1 MVGNDIIDINETRRS
16 SNWERPRFMQKIFTK
31 KEQSIISVSN
41 DPFTTVWHLWSMKES
56 AYKVFIQA
64 GGNRFFNPTKI
75 ECSLDSSKNGQV
87 KIDTITLRT
96 NTSINANFI
105 FSTATINNSDIDTC
119 IFQLTE
125 NNSKQ
130 QSNFI
135 HQQVLNNFAKNNSLN
150 FAELLIQKTKTGVPT
165 LHYKNKLLDKSISIT
180 HHGKYAAYSILKFK
194 NYWKQQNNPK

>member
-1 MVGNDIIDINETRRS
+1 VVGNDIIDINETRRS
-16 SNWERPRFMQKIFTK
+16 SNWERPRFMQKIFTL
-31 KEQSIISVSN
+31 KEQSIISISN

-75 ECSLDSSKNGQV
+75 ECRLDSSKNGQV
-87 KIDTITLRT
+87 KIDAITLRT
-96 NTSINANFI
+96 NTSINSNFI
-105 FSTATINNSDIDTC
+105 FSTATINNPDIDTC

-135 HQQVLNNFAKNNSLN
+135 HQQVLKNFAKNNSLN
-150 FAELLIQKTKTGVPT
+150 CAELLIQKTKTGVPT
-165 LHYKNKLLDKSISIT
+165 LYYKNKLLDKSFSIT
-180 HHGKYAAYSILKFK
+180 HHGKYAAYSILKSSG
-194 NYWKQQNNPK
+194 NNKTKE

>member
-16 SNWERPRFMQKIFTK
+16 SNWERPRFMQKIFTI
-31 KEQSIISVSN
+31 KEQSIISISN

-56 AYKVFIQA
+56 AYKVFVQA

-96 NTSINANFI
+96 NTSINSNFI
-105 FSTATINNSDIDTC
+105 FSIATINNPDIDTC

-135 HQQVLNNFAKNNSLN
+135 HQQVLNNFAK
-150 FAELLIQKTKTGVPT
+150 K
-165 LHYKNKLLDKSISIT
+165 
-180 HHGKYAAYSILKFK
+180 IL
-194 NYWKQQNNPK
+194 

>member
-16 SNWERPRFMQKIFTK
+16 SNWERPRFMQKIFTI
-31 KEQSIISVSN
+31 KEQSIISISN

-96 NTSINANFI
+96 NTSINSNFI

-135 HQQVLNNFAKNNSLN
+135 HQQVLNNFAKKNSLN
-150 FAELLIQKTKTGVPT
+150 CAELLIQKTKTGVPT

-180 HHGKYAAYSILKFK
+180 HHGKYAAYSILKSK
-194 NYWKQQNNPK
+194 N

>member
-16 SNWERPRFMQKIFTK
+16 SNWERPGFMQKIFSK

-105 FSTATINNSDIDTC
+105 FSTATINNADIDTC

-125 NNSKQ
+125 NNSNQ

-150 FAELLIQKTKTGVPT
+150 CAELLIQKTKTGVPT

-180 HHGKYAAYSILKFK
+180 HHGKYAAYSIL
-194 NYWKQQNNPK
+194 